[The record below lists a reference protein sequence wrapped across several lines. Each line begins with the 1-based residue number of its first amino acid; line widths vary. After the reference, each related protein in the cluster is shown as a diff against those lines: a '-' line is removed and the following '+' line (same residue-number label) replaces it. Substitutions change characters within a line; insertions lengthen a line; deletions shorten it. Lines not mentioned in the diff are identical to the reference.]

1 MSSIWEKGNKK
12 ILVAGHRG
20 ACALYPENTML
31 SFKKAVEMGVD
42 GLETDV
48 WMSRDGV
55 LMLMHDDSLARTTDA
70 AAGGIPD
77 YTYKELRAF
86 DAGAKFSPAYAGE
99 KIPTLEEFLEF
110 VKDQNLMLNIEIKD
124 CRHEVVD
131 KTVRLLSAKNIGDT
145 FLINSWDGDITT
157 YAYEKY
163 GVKTHG
169 YPREYYK
176 AYKPVFHKGMY
187 SVGIHMKDLTE
198 ERCMEYRAMGIEPWC
213 WCPDTAEEVEFA
225 VSCGAVLA
233 TVNDPRAAIQV
244 NGG

>member
-77 YTYKELRAF
+77 YTYKEL
-86 DAGAKFSPAYAGE
+86 AG
-99 KIPTLEEFLEF
+99 
-110 VKDQNLMLNIEIKD
+110 V
-124 CRHEVVD
+124 
-131 KTVRLLSAKNIGDT
+131 
-145 FLINSWDGDITT
+145 
-157 YAYEKY
+157 
-163 GVKTHG
+163 
-169 YPREYYK
+169 
-176 AYKPVFHKGMY
+176 
-187 SVGIHMKDLTE
+187 
-198 ERCMEYRAMGIEPWC
+198 
-213 WCPDTAEEVEFA
+213 
-225 VSCGAVLA
+225 
-233 TVNDPRAAIQV
+233 
-244 NGG
+244 